1 VGDDFQSIYQFRGS
15 DIGIILR
22 LADDPE
28 WQTIKLERNY
38 RSTLPIITAANALI
52 KHNRQTEK
60 ALTTDK
66 PGPRIGYRAP
76 EDERR
81 EIADIIPCLLENQ
94 RPSTQAT
101 TAILARTNRQI
112 DNAKAILKAG
122 GVPFETLS
130 TADNP
135 LSSSGARDLLAWIAA
150 IVNPSDD
157 VAIRKIAAVGMSKA
171 ALLEA
176 EQVQLSGSGSLID
189 ALRETAGGSLFLAHY
204 ETQRDYFLSAP
215 DVATG
220 ATRLKINNRI
230 DATGAVHEIVQWQQ
244 RQDDLG
250 EGVGAADL
258 LEWVR
263 LGNVADKPV
272 KEIDASKTWL
282 MTVHGSKGLE
292 FDEVFIIGAA
302 QGVFPGSGDLQ
313 EERRLM
319 YVAMTRARE
328 YLNISCPRV
337 MTDWG
342 GHQKKVELSQ
352 FISEMK

>member
-1 VGDDFQSIYQFRGS
+1 L
-15 DIGIILR
+15 IGLR
-22 LADDPE
+22 L
-28 WQTIKLERNY
+28 
-38 RSTLPIITAANALI
+38 S
-52 KHNRQTEK
+52 
-60 ALTTDK
+60 
-66 PGPRIGYRAP
+66 
-76 EDERR
+76 
-81 EIADIIPCLLENQ
+81 
-94 RPSTQAT
+94 
-101 TAILARTNRQI
+101 
-112 DNAKAILKAG
+112 LKAG

-135 LSSSGARDLLAWIAA
+135 LSRSGAKELLAWIAA

-157 VAIRKIAAVGMSKA
+157 VAIRKIAAVGMGKA

-189 ALRETAGGSLFLAHY
+189 ALRETAGGSLFLDHY
-204 ETQRDYFLSAP
+204 ETQRDYYISAP

-230 DATGAVHEIVQWQQ
+230 DASGAVHEIVQWQQ
-244 RQDDLG
+244 RQTDLG
-250 EGVGAADL
+250 EGASAADL

-263 LGNVADKPV
+263 LSNVADKPF

-302 QGVFPGSGDLQ
+302 QGVFPGKDDIE

-328 YLNISCPRV
+328 YLNISCP
-337 MTDWG
+337 
-342 GHQKKVELSQ
+342 KVTEGWSGNKRPAEWSQ
-352 FISEMK
+352 FIREMK